1 MAVVSADAAGAPAA
15 EAPGPRASRYKKA
28 AATATQAA
36 TDTQNMN
43 RASGSMKLRLA
54 TLPNDSVAT
63 LYMPSGKTTLHSVG
77 S

>member
-1 MAVVSADAAGAPAA
+1 MSAEAAGVPAPEAA
-15 EAPGPRASRYKKA
+15 GPRASRYRNA

-43 RASGSMKLRLA
+43 LASGSMKLSPA
-54 TLPNDSVAT
+54 TLPKDSVAT
-63 LYMPSGKTTLHSVG
+63 LYMPSGKTTLHSPV